1 MLVDR
6 QRFLMLV
13 LGLGVGRVAAGC
25 IVVEDPAPQQ
35 GDTTSGGDRTVDANA
50 AYEPG
55 AECVSWDATGECVG
69 YAYDQTAPTDECTG
83 WDPSGECV
91 AWGDSAGPVDE
102 CVNWDPSGECIGW
115 ESDGSGYAPTQECVS
130 WDPSGECIGWQPA
143 YES

>member
-1 MLVDR
+1 MPVDR
-6 QRFLMLV
+6 QKFLMLV
-13 LGLGVGRVAAGC
+13 LGLGVGRVATGC
-25 IVVEDPAPQQ
+25 FVVEEQPADSSDSQA
-35 GDTTSGGDRTVDANA
+35 TAGGDQA

-69 YAYDQTAPTDECTG
+69 YAYDQAGPVDECTG

-91 AWGDSAGPVDE
+91 QWAGTAPADE

-115 ESDGSGYAPTQECVS
+115 AGDQGYAPTEECVS